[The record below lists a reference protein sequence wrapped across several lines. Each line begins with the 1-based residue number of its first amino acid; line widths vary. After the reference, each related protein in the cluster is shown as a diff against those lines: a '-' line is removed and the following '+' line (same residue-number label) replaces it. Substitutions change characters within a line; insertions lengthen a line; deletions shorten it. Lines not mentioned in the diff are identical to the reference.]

1 MRHAGISW
9 LQSRP
14 QTQRP
19 GECSPRWS
27 GRGRREQ
34 EARAQTIAPSGI
46 PALQPGNQG
55 HLRLPAKGQ
64 PQTAACEV
72 PALSCLGKLHLLL
85 SPWQESTGPVTP
97 TTGLL
102 GSVHSTHQQDIIRKI
117 MGNAVPKLFPSSS
130 HSFKAP
136 LTPEARKKVVTVA
149 IQIGEQDLPR

>member
-1 MRHAGISW
+1 
-9 LQSRP
+9 
-14 QTQRP
+14 
-19 GECSPRWS
+19 
-27 GRGRREQ
+27 
-34 EARAQTIAPSGI
+34 
-46 PALQPGNQG
+46 
-55 HLRLPAKGQ
+55 
-64 PQTAACEV
+64 
-72 PALSCLGKLHLLL
+72 
-85 SPWQESTGPVTP
+85 VTP